1 MEEVEGSSDRT
12 DPLVAPLDHHDENS
26 LENDTN
32 GESLAAS
39 PNTPA
44 LGWVQFFRAFLRT
57 RGTKAIVL
65 ITLFYALG
73 VGCVI
78 GVVSTKRQ
86 IASRPL
92 CSLFSTSFD
101 DSLTPTALIQS
112 PRFRNKWRIDM
123 PD

>member
-12 DPLVAPLDHHDENS
+12 DPLVAPLDHRDENS
-26 LENDTN
+26 LENNTN
-32 GESLAAS
+32 GDSLAS

-86 IASRPL
+86 IASHD
-92 CSLFSTSFD
+92 LFAASF
-101 DSLTPTALIQS
+101 
-112 PRFRNKWRIDM
+112 R
-123 PD
+123 